1 MCSATET
8 FVPFLLKPVVLGKV
22 VDHLLTRRV
31 EHEVALLEGDPPV
44 AVDVSRRNLIL

>member
-1 MCSATET
+1 MCSGTET
-8 FVPFLLKPVVLGKV
+8 FGPFLLKPVVLGKV

-44 AVDVSRRNLIL
+44 AVDVSRRYLIL